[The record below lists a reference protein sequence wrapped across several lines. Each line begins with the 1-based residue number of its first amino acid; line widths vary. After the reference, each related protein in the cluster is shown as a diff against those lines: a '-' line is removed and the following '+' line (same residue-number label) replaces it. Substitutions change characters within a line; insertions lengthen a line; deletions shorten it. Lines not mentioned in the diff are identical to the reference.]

1 MDVVREDMKLAGV
14 RGEDKDEDRGAP
26 EGKPLQQ
33 KTKTEA
39 K

>member
-14 RGEDKDEDRGAP
+14 RGEDKGEDRGLP

-33 KTKTEA
+33 KTKTKA